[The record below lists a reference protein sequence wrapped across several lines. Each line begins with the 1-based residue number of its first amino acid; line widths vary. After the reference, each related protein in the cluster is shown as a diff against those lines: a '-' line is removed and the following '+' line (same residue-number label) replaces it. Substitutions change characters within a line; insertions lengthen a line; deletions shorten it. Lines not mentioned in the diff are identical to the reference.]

1 MRGLNEYRIV
11 IDQSTSGTKVL
22 LFDTLDDVKIVSRK
36 DLKHKQFYP
45 QEGWVEHD
53 PVEIIN
59 NTKELLDSMIHEYGK
74 RIKSISI
81 TNQRESV
88 LLWDKRTGLP
98 HTNVFVWQ
106 CNRGVNICKELTT
119 QGKNEIIK
127 NKTGLKIDPYFSASK
142 LKWYFDQNIL
152 TAEEL
157 ANLAIGTIDSWLLW
171 NLTED
176 NRFLTENSNACRT
189 LLYDIFEHQW
199 DKDLCDIFNVPIKAL
214 PKVVNSVYDFGSYK
228 GIPIVSVLADSQ
240 SSLYGHGCYKYG
252 EVKATLGTGSS
263 IMMNIEDST
272 FNSDDTILTTIAWE
286 LDNKPVYALEGII
299 KSYSDNLNWLEN
311 EINLFDDIVTASKEA
326 FDLPTNGNVYYI
338 PALEGL
344 GAPFWVPEAQAMF
357 KGMTRDTT
365 KVHILR
371 SVFEAMAFQTNAVL
385 NEMESVSGISIKS
398 IFVDGGPV
406 KNKRFMQLLSDVT
419 QKEIVVG
426 QFEETSAYGTLS
438 LYLERS
444 AEKVTQVT
452 YSPVNSY
459 EKEYIKW
466 EDHIKK
472 YLEELK

>member
-1 MRGLNEYRIV
+1 MRQLNEYRIV

-22 LFDTLDDVKIVSRK
+22 LFDTMNDVGIVSRK

-45 QEGWVEHD
+45 REGWVEHD

-59 NTKELLDSMIHEYGK
+59 NTVELLDSIILENGQN
-74 RIKSISI
+74 IKSISI

-88 LLWDKRTGLP
+88 LLWDKRTGTP
-98 HTNVFVWQ
+98 YTNVFVWQ
-106 CNRGVNICKELTT
+106 CNRGVEICKELIN
-119 QGKNEIIK
+119 QGHGEVIK

-142 LKWYFDQNIL
+142 LKWFFDQNTL
-152 TAEEL
+152 SEDEL
-157 ANLAIGTIDSWLLW
+157 ANLAVGTIDSWLLW
-171 NLTED
+171 NLTEE
-176 NRFLTENSNACRT
+176 NQFLTEKSNACRT
-189 LLYDIFEHQW
+189 LLYDIFEQQW
-199 DKDLCDIFNVPIKAL
+199 DAELCEIFNVPMDTL
-214 PKVVNSVYDFGSYK
+214 PEVVDSVYDFGTYK

-240 SSLYGHGCYKYG
+240 SSLYGHGCHKYG

-263 IMMNIEDST
+263 IMMNIGDST
-272 FNSDDTILTTIAWE
+272 FNSDDSILTTIAWE

-311 EINLFDDIVTASKEA
+311 EINLFDDIVVASKEA
-326 FDLPTNGNVYYI
+326 FNLPNNGNVYYI

-344 GAPFWVPEAQAMF
+344 GAPFWAPEAQAVF

-371 SVFEAMAFQTNAVL
+371 SVFEAMAFQTKAVL
-385 NEMESVSGISIKS
+385 IEMEAVSGVSIKS

-406 KNKRFMQLLSDVT
+406 KNQNFMQLLSDVT

-438 LYLERS
+438 LYLQRPV
-444 AEKVTQVT
+444 EKVSQVT
-452 YSPVNSY
+452 YSPLISF
-459 EKEYIKW
+459 EKEYLKW